1 MVRTGV
7 GAFVVG
13 LFDEIDVGL
22 LVVSAVG
29 FDEVGLKDGLKEG
42 FDVDVFVGEGR
53 NELFRT

>member
-13 LFDEIDVGL
+13 LFDEIAGGL

-29 FDEVGLKDGLKEG
+29 FDEVGLKDGLEEG